1 MPPRY
6 LDASVLVHAYLRPR
20 RELKPHERA
29 IKSHARAIVTR
40 IDKGEPVVTSTVHVA
55 EVANILEDWMNLED
69 ARSIE
74 QGLCTRDSIRILQTA
89 KMDLLEALGL
99 ASEFGL
105 GTTDSLAVV
114 FMKREGI
121 REIYSFDKDYDGL
134 PGVTRVSE

>member
-1 MPPRY
+1 
-6 LDASVLVHAYLRPR
+6 
-20 RELKPHERA
+20 
-29 IKSHARAIVTR
+29 
-40 IDKGEPVVTSTVHVA
+40 
-55 EVANILEDWMNLED
+55 MNLED

-89 KMDLLEALGL
+89 RVDLLEALGL

-105 GTTDSLAVV
+105 GTTDCLAVV

-121 REIYSFDKDYDGL
+121 REVYSFDKDYDRL